1 MKDFQGPFENQ
12 IKQSIGWVDGC
23 SYCTFYWMDA
33 ARGKYNTL
41 HSSGEGFICLASLV
55 VHMVKKLPAI
65 ARDHGLDPWSG
76 KITWKREW
84 QPTPVF
90 LSGKSHGQRSL
101 VGCSPWGGKESDT
114 DWLML
119 SLSFCLSSLQ
129 SLRCFQLFETIRTAE
144 HQGSLSITN
153 SQSLLKLMSI
163 DSVMPSNYLCHPLLF
178 LPSIFPSIWVFSN
191 ESVLRTR

>member
-1 MKDFQGPFENQ
+1 
-12 IKQSIGWVDGC
+12 
-23 SYCTFYWMDA
+23 MDA
-33 ARGKYNTL
+33 TRGKYSIL

-55 VHMVKKLPAI
+55 VHMVKKLHAI
-65 ARDHGLDPWSG
+65 ARDHGLDPWAG

-114 DWLML
+114 ERLML

-129 SLRCFQLFETIRTAE
+129 SLRRFQLFETIRTAA
-144 HQGSLSITN
+144 HQGSLSITS
-153 SQSLLKLMSI
+153 SQSLLKLMSN

-191 ESVLRTR
+191 ESVLRTRQPKYWSFNFFISPSNEYSE